1 MFVCTLERGGCR
13 GPDLSND
20 GALRLATSQGWG
32 ESPGTHEWS
41 SRQTFQREAGADVL
55 DLQLE

>member
-1 MFVCTLERGGCR
+1 MYRTLERGGCR

-20 GALRLATSQGWG
+20 EALRLARSRGWG
-32 ESPGTHEWS
+32 GSPGTHEWS
-41 SRQTFQREAGADVL
+41 CRLTFQRVVGADDL